1 MECAEETKREEV
13 DHMANTGTFGY
24 RLGDEVSGGVKIEGL
39 SAVRRDLRGLQG
51 DLDLVKGEFLATNK
65 KVAEIVLG
73 DAKRYVPV
81 LSGALAAS
89 MVNASTKTAAKIR
102 VGSRGAGRRVRASGG
117 YYAGRTKKSAGDLV
131 EYAGPIHFGWPKR
144 RIKPQPFIYDAID
157 PRRNEIAQ
165 EYAERLTSIRNKY
178 DL

>member
-1 MECAEETKREEV
+1 
-13 DHMANTGTFGY
+13 MANTGTFGY
-24 RLGDEVSGGVKIEGL
+24 RVGEDVAGGVKIEGL
-39 SAVRRDLRGLQG
+39 SKVRKDLKNLGG

-89 MVNASTKTAAKIR
+89 MKNASTKTAAKIR
-102 VGSRGAGRRVRASGG
+102 VGSSGRGR
-117 YYAGRTKKSAGDLV
+117 KKSNSSDLV

-144 RIKPQPFIYDAID
+144 RIKPQPFIYEAID
-157 PRRNEIAQ
+157 PRRNEIAK
-165 EYAERLTSIRNKY
+165 EYAERLTSIRNRY